1 MTSMFGRK
9 YLEFC
14 DDLLGA
20 CPEYTTEIAA
30 AKALA
35 PKDQE
40 AQYIE
45 WVMEK
50 TMRPELKNPEM
61 VLPGVEISDAVWTAL
76 SVKSKKAILDYL
88 RILDLMCFSAHT
100 DLSGMGMNQE
110 FVDEIL
116 KEWRGRLDR
125 MDFKDLSDK
134 FGTLF
139 GAASGTLPPLPERFL
154 KGKMAKLAED
164 MVKEFKPEDFGLTP
178 EDIAACEKD
187 PTRAFE
193 ILIGAST
200 QKSENLQKVMV
211 RVAKKLQAK
220 MQSGEFRPQELAAE
234 AEELM
239 KEFQSHPAFVEMM
252 GSFRDA
258 FSFRE
263 PESARAAGRDGE
275 NRLSTVQAR
284 LRKKL
289 EERKKKK

>member
-1 MTSMFGRK
+1 MFAKK
-9 YLEFC
+9 YMEFC

-20 CPEYTTEIAA
+20 CPEYAKEIQD
-30 AKALA
+30 AKALS

-40 AQYIE
+40 SQYVE

-50 TMRPELKNPEM
+50 TMRPDLKNPEM
-61 VLPGVEISDAVWTAL
+61 VLPGVEISDEVWGAL
-76 SVKSKKAILDYL
+76 SLTSKKAILDYL
-88 RILDLMCFSAHT
+88 RILDIMCISSHV
-100 DLSGMGMNQE
+100 DLSGVGMSQE

-125 MDFKDLSDK
+125 MDFKNLSEK
-134 FGTLF
+134 FGNLF
-139 GAASGTLPPLPERFL
+139 GSASGTLPPLPERFL

-200 QKSENLQKVMV
+200 QKSENLQKVMI

-220 MQSGEFRPQELAAE
+220 MQSGEFKPQELAAE

-258 FSFRE
+258 FSFKD
-263 PESARAAGRDGE
+263 PESARKVGRDGE

-289 EERKKKK
+289 EERKKK